1 MKALYS
7 STILLF
13 TALLLTASYGCS
25 HQSDG
30 QFGFLNRLGI
40 HVNDNLMLGD
50 SIVMND
56 IYCGDSNQDDNEVEG
71 KELSAEQYHAL
82 IGPAGIDFTDVM
94 SKWVLLGV
102 RDVGH
107 GNTLAAYYAGSSIGY
122 CVDLMTYDQQG
133 KLLDAINLRE
143 LHMLW
148 RVNLQD
154 PEDNNAFTL
163 DSRVT
168 FENKNSL
175 TLHRL
180 MGACVMDYDEG
191 LKGAPK
197 WQQAWEQSYIINDK
211 GHFVMQRQQVV
222 MEKGQVDYFA
232 AMDFKCWDLLACS
245 LHDPS
250 IMNFWNE
257 FEPRVVEAY
266 GPEYTYN
273 PFPLDVLKL
282 YNINPQRFLRWIS
295 APGNSDNRL
304 LPYFKVPRDE
314 RPALLEEIN
323 RLQDP
328 DARLWLTTIVGSWDD
343 TPLTK
348 HL

>member
-1 MKALYS
+1 MKTLYS

-168 FENKNSL
+168 FL
-175 TLHRL
+175 
-180 MGACVMDYDEG
+180 GAVHDAMCDYESA
-191 LKGAPK
+191 LKGKACGWPHYFYGQKSPDMKKVEGARYYDGINFARRIKCAVWYSFGYNDDVVPPSTAWSVYNVVNAPK
-197 WQQAWEQSYIINDK
+197 TISLYQMTRHFWYQEQWDEWEL
-211 GHFVMQRQQVV
+211 FLLRQ
-222 MEKGQVDYFA
+222 MG
-232 AMDFKCWDLLACS
+232 
-245 LHDPS
+245 
-250 IMNFWNE
+250 
-257 FEPRVVEAY
+257 
-266 GPEYTYN
+266 
-273 PFPLDVLKL
+273 
-282 YNINPQRFLRWIS
+282 LR
-295 APGNSDNRL
+295 D
-304 LPYFKVPRDE
+304 
-314 RPALLEEIN
+314 
-323 RLQDP
+323 
-328 DARLWLTTIVGSWDD
+328 
-343 TPLTK
+343 
-348 HL
+348 

>member
-1 MKALYS
+1 MKTRYIS
-7 STILLF
+7 IIIPF
-13 TALLLTASYGCS
+13 TALVLALCS
-25 HQSDG
+25 SCSKPSNE
-30 QFGFLNRLGI
+30 QFGFLERMGI
-40 HVNDNLMLGD
+40 SINDNLMLGD

-56 IYCGDSNQDDNEVEG
+56 IYCGDSSQDDNEVNG
-71 KELSAEQYHAL
+71 KELSGEQYHAL

-94 SKWVLLGV
+94 SKWILLGV

-122 CVDLMTYDQQG
+122 CVDLMTYDRQG

-148 RVNLQD
+148 RVNLLD

-168 FENKNSL
+168 FNKNSL

-197 WQQAWEQSYIINDK
+197 WQQAWDQSYIINEK

-222 MEKGQVDYFA
+222 MEKGEVDYFA
-232 AMDFKCWDLLACS
+232 TMDFKTWDLLACS

-250 IMNFWNE
+250 IMNFWND
-257 FEPRVVEAY
+257 FEQEVVAAY

-282 YNINPQRFLRWIS
+282 YNVNPQRFLTWIS
-295 APGNSDNRL
+295 APGNRDNRL
-304 LPYFKVPRDE
+304 LPYFKVPRE
-314 RPALLEEIN
+314 QRPDLIKEIN

-328 DARLWLTTIVGSWDD
+328 DARLWLTTIVNEWDD